1 MATKEEYLEK
11 LKAQLA
17 NWDTEVAELEAK
29 ASEATTELK
38 AEIEEQIG
46 NLRVK
51 FREGELKFDE
61 ISSATEEKWEE
72 LKEDAEQ
79 IFDKLIDDFKEDI
92 EYATTEAQ
100 GLIDKVKSLFK

>member
-11 LKAQLA
+11 LKTQLA
-17 NWDTEVAELEAK
+17 SWDTEVTELEGK
-29 ASEATTELK
+29 ASEATAEIR

-46 NLRVK
+46 TLRVK
-51 FREGELKFDE
+51 FREGESKFDE
-61 ISSATEEKWEE
+61 ISNATEEKWEE
-72 LKEDAEQ
+72 LKEDADQ